1 MPMTILTLGNAGIPF
16 GVELQ
21 TVGLHLGTLRGA
33 FEEAKGPR
41 VFLDISLQDRGGQN
55 GHWHLICRSI
65 GRFDANDHFDP

>member
-1 MPMTILTLGNAGIPF
+1 MPMAILTLGNAGIPF

-41 VFLDISLQDRGGQN
+41 VFLDISLQDMGGSEWSLASN
-55 GHWHLICRSI
+55 LSVDRP
-65 GRFDANDHFDP
+65 F